1 MAAENGKRV
10 QAQCEAKNH
19 ALVLED
25 AELESTVRAII
36 NSTYG
41 CAGMRCMA
49 LPVIVVQESI
59 ADQFTALLKKKAL
72 DMKVG
77 CAYDAKTDLGP
88 VVSAEHKTKICN
100 WIKKGVDEGAELVL
114 DGRNVVVEGYE
125 KGFYVGPT
133 IFDHVKPGMDIGER
147 EIFGPVTQYF
157 FLSTFIFTFL
167 SIFNNFEI

>member
-1 MAAENGKRV
+1 
-10 QAQCEAKNH
+10 
-19 ALVLED
+19 
-25 AELESTVRAII
+25 
-36 NSTYG
+36 
-41 CAGMRCMA
+41 MA

-125 KGFYVGPT
+125 KEMCIRDRNVPCEA
-133 IFDHVKPGMDIGER
+133 P
-147 EIFGPVTQYF
+147 
-157 FLSTFIFTFL
+157 STF
-167 SIFNNFEI
+167 SS

>member
-1 MAAENGKRV
+1 
-10 QAQCEAKNH
+10 
-19 ALVLED
+19 
-25 AELESTVRAII
+25 
-36 NSTYG
+36 
-41 CAGMRCMA
+41 MA

-125 KGFYVGPT
+125 KGILCRSDDFRPCKAWYGYR
-133 IFDHVKPGMDIGER
+133 R
-147 EIFGPVTQYF
+147 EG
-157 FLSTFIFTFL
+157 
-167 SIFNNFEI
+167 NFWTGDTDQKG

>member
-1 MAAENGKRV
+1 MLLKQSKGIAGQAFLMKDVYKR
-10 QAQCEAKNH
+10 Q
-19 ALVLED
+19 
-25 AELESTVRAII
+25 II

-100 WIKKGVDEGAELVL
+100 WIKKGVDEGAELRCV
-114 DGRNVVVEGYE
+114 
-125 KGFYVGPT
+125 
-133 IFDHVKPGMDIGER
+133 
-147 EIFGPVTQYF
+147 
-157 FLSTFIFTFL
+157 
-167 SIFNNFEI
+167 